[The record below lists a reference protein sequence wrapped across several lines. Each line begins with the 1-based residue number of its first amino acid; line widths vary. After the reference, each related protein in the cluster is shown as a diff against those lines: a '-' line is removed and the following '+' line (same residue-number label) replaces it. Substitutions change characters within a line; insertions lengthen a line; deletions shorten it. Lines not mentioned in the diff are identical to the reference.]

1 MSNLRSSML
10 HLSGQDCL
18 QGILSYTAWRTFID
32 EKAFIFIGIAGGLV
46 GCLVLYGVMQVGIQ
60 IYKMRAIL
68 CTAVL

>member
-1 MSNLRSSML
+1 ML

-32 EKAFIFIGIAGGLV
+32 EKAFNFIGIAGGLV

-60 IYKMRAIL
+60 IY
-68 CTAVL
+68 